1 MRGGVFALA
10 GGKGGVG
17 KTTVAANVAVALVKE
32 EYDVAVVDADLGM
45 TNLDLLLDLDVE
57 TGVHS
62 VLSEQTDLEE
72 ITVHQGERFTIVPGE
87 RGIEKNGDA
96 DPARLHRIID
106 PLADTHDIVLVDTGA
121 GINHQNCIAY
131 GRSDAV
137 ALVTT
142 PTEMS
147 VANTKET
154 RELVE
159 RVDGTIGGLVLT
171 HDQNSADHPD
181 PETVADVLETDL
193 LASIPE
199 YEEFDPVEPRVLH
212 APSSPAAVE
221 YRRLA
226 TALSVYHK
234 TGSTAD
240 VQQQFSETRDRERTQ
255 RGGTNNPQDHT
266 PETRTENSASADEG
280 TTDTRKN
287 IVSRLVSGTRLTG
300 RR

>member
-17 KTTVAANVAVALVKE
+17 KTTVTANVAVALVKE
-32 EYDVAVVDADLGM
+32 AYDVAVVDADLGM
-45 TNLDLLLDLDVE
+45 TNLDLLLDLDIE

-62 VLSEQTDLEE
+62 VLGERTDLED
-72 ITVHQGERFTIVPGE
+72 ITVHQGEGFTIVPGE

-96 DPARLHRIID
+96 DPAKLHRIID
-106 PLADTHDIVLVDTGA
+106 PLAETHDIVLVDTGA

-131 GRSDAV
+131 GRADAV

-154 RELVE
+154 RDLVE
-159 RVDGTIGGLVLT
+159 RVDGTISGLVLT

-181 PETVADVLETDL
+181 PESIADVLETDL

-199 YEEFDPVEPRVLH
+199 YEEFDPTEPRVIH
-212 APSSPAAVE
+212 APNSPAAVE
-221 YRRLA
+221 YKRLA

-240 VQQQFSETRDRERTQ
+240 VKHQFPETHDRERTQ
-255 RGGTNNPQDHT
+255 QQGTNTPGENI
-266 PETRTENSASADEG
+266 PETKTDNSASADEDD
-280 TTDTRKN
+280 TDTRES
-287 IVSRLVSGTRLTG
+287 IVSRLVSGASLTG